1 MNMLFTDEKNARKVC
16 IPTRRHFKCLLL
28 LIMLVILRQSVVF
41 IFTRY
46 AVTDYPETRCGFG
59 ISKAAQ
65 TLADNNRNPL
75 PKTMKTER
83 GRFAYTTLAISS
95 VYLPGAKLLAC
106 SLKLVNAKFP
116 LVVFV
121 AKTMVPEAT
130 EYFKNDENIEVRGIR
145 LIHTRNS
152 YQPRFGFCFT
162 KLQLFA
168 QEEFSRLIYT
178 DADNTYRKNVDDL
191 FTRKLDYGIAM
202 AKISTT
208 DSCGYLSGRAQYSQ
222 ASANFMVFDT
232 NTNIRNDML
241 QILSARPELRFQ
253 NHFAEQMFLQWY
265 FYSYLNWLPTM
276 YTVTSDEENIDQAFT
291 IHHSKKPFFR
301 FAKKHLNLLTPEVR
315 KCINLTRVPFILVDD
330 GSDGLP
336 SDHLPNIKDQQDA
349 INVNDYGNT

>member
-1 MNMLFTDEKNARKVC
+1 MLGYPSRIEGTSRVSTNMGGMQYD
-16 IPTRRHFKCLLL
+16 H
-28 LIMLVILRQSVVF
+28 LIDALKFMLKEG
-41 IFTRY
+41 
-46 AVTDYPETRCGFG
+46 A
-59 ISKAAQ
+59 
-65 TLADNNRNPL
+65 NP
-75 PKTMKTER
+75 
-83 GRFAYTTLAISS
+83 
-95 VYLPGAKLLAC
+95 
-106 SLKLVNAKFP
+106 
-116 LVVFV
+116 
-121 AKTMVPEAT
+121 
-130 EYFKNDENIEVRGIR
+130 
-145 LIHTRNS
+145 
-152 YQPRFGFCFT
+152 
-162 KLQLFA
+162 
-168 QEEFSRLIYT
+168 
-178 DADNTYRKNVDDL
+178 
-191 FTRKLDYGIAM
+191 
-202 AKISTT
+202 
-208 DSCGYLSGRAQYSQ
+208 
-222 ASANFMVFDT
+222 NFMVFDT